1 MSSPKVNNADA
12 PRQVTCKTLDNDHI
26 LVDLDVLRLSRTFKK
41 MYDDLGLQE
50 HDEFP
55 GVFPVMTVSSCVFR
69 KVIEWC
75 KEHKDAP
82 EPIIE
87 KDPLTQ
93 ECKWF
98 ALTDSEKS
106 FFDVPMPELLELV
119 MAANFLDIP
128 GLLHCAC
135 QSVAAGI
142 KGKSPREVCELLRQN
157 YNLDRSRTKKIR
169 KDNPWLSS
177 VFPGVHIE
185 NAIFIPNE
193 VLVTIFEKLPREDLE
208 RLQLVSTQFDD
219 VIVSSV
225 ELSQHQGPLRVV
237 TMVEL
242 GVNGSRPKKIT
253 VWLRDGTKVACAA
266 PRYKNLAKR
275 LKLAVVEELWA
286 GHGGYYSADV
296 EDLSTLLPV
305 KSTWKNATAYVAM
318 NGFVHK
324 ASLEFALTQLLLC
337 EKITLRH
344 GMGYNSRWSPTYAYM
359 HLPAIAEC
367 NVLDV
372 SEMKVQD
379 IQPDAVVEWLEHD
392 VPPEKKCSE
401 PRQVILDANR
411 IIGGIEELLTALKT
425 AFLTASTHK
434 PYIVRILRCR
444 DRGIPN
450 EVLTNEKTHERL
462 SVWYIPSKLFLV
474 KRA

>member
-1 MSSPKVNNADA
+1 
-12 PRQVTCKTLDNDHI
+12 
-26 LVDLDVLRLSRTFKK
+26 
-41 MYDDLGLQE
+41 
-50 HDEFP
+50 
-55 GVFPVMTVSSCVFR
+55 
-69 KVIEWC
+69 
-75 KEHKDAP
+75 
-82 EPIIE
+82 
-87 KDPLTQ
+87 
-93 ECKWF
+93 
-98 ALTDSEKS
+98 
-106 FFDVPMPELLELV
+106 MPELLELV

-185 NAIFIPNE
+185 NAVFIPNE
-193 VLVTIFEKLPREDLE
+193 VLVTIFEKLPREDLQ

-225 ELSQHQGPLRVV
+225 ELSEQQGPLRVV
-237 TMVEL
+237 TKVEL
-242 GVNGSRPKKIT
+242 GVHGCHPKKIT
-253 VWLRDGTKVACAA
+253 IWLRNGRKVACAS
-266 PRYKNLAKR
+266 PRYTNLAQR
-275 LKLAVVEELWA
+275 LKFAVVQELWA

-296 EDLSTLLPV
+296 EELTSLLPV
-305 KSTWKNATAYVAM
+305 RSTWKNAAAYVSAS
-318 NGFVHK
+318 GFEYK

-337 EKITLRH
+337 KKIILRH
-344 GMGYNSRWSPTYAYM
+344 EMGVSFGWSNAYAYM

-372 SEMKVQD
+372 SGTKIRR
-379 IQPDAVVEWLEHD
+379 IQPGDLVQWLEHD

-401 PRQVILDANR
+401 PRQMILHEDR
-411 IIGGIEELLTALKT
+411 IIRGIEGLVTALKT
-425 AFLTASTHK
+425 AFLTSSRPK
-434 PYIVRILRCR
+434 PYVVRILR
-444 DRGIPN
+444 DNNDGNLN
-450 EVLTNEKTHERL
+450 EVLTSEKTHERF
-462 SVWYIPSKLFLV
+462 SVCDVYDKLILV